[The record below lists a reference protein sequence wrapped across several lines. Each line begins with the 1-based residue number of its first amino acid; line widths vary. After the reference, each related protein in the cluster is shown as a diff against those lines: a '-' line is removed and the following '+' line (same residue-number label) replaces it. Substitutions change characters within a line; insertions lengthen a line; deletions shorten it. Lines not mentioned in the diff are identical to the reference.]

1 MGALIITQVAASV
14 GALVGFWAMLEHFD
28 KRNEARFRALAKRI
42 DEFNDG
48 LKREIESFEC
58 DEALRVEFRGE
69 IRTLRVEIREIRAE
83 LRSEIREIGER
94 RVIRG

>member
-42 DEFNDG
+42 DEFNDA
-48 LKREIESFEC
+48 LKKEIESLDC
-58 DEALRVEFRGE
+58 DEALRAEFRGE
-69 IRTLRVEIREIRAE
+69 IRTLRAEMREMRVE
-83 LRSEIREIGER
+83 LRSYIREMGER